1 MPRARRFTTRGEPS
15 PGTLPRPRVA
25 LPGSWVP
32 ALAPG
37 CRGGGPPRRGRGPDP
52 LTGRPASRAPARA
65 PCLPGALPVQCR
77 VYGTETGAAG
87 AESSLP
93 RWGRGEGRAERSCGS
108 GGEPCGGSRSGG
120 SAGRGRARGKGC
132 DSTRNTVLI
141 FCMSEGAAPTRAG
154 PEGNTQCAGGGI
166 GRRAGFRFQCPKGR
180 GGSTPP
186 SRTMETGSPS
196 GRKFWWGPGFRCAR
210 RLVVRRGAGGRGVA
224 RCPRGVVVVLR
235 AGGTG
240 AVGAALRR
248 GPGRRLVRCDDCLRG
263 VLVGDRRAGRP
274 FRPGCGTPAP
284 RNGPLRRWRA
294 RVFRGAGRAGC
305 GVRRSR
311 RPR

>member
-15 PGTLPRPRVA
+15 RGTLPRPRVA

-32 ALAPG
+32 APAAG
-37 CRGGGPPRRGRGPDP
+37 CREAGAHVAGAVRTLSRAGRRRALPPAHRAFP
-52 LTGRPASRAPARA
+52 LLSLFSVAYTGRRRERPA
-65 PCLPGALPVQCR
+65 
-77 VYGTETGAAG
+77 

-93 RWGRGEGRAERSCGS
+93 GRGRGEGGAEGSCGS

-132 DSTRNTVLI
+132 DSTLNTVLI

-186 SRTMETGSPS
+186 RAPWRPGLHQDESS
-196 GRKFWWGPGFRCAR
+196 GGGPVFVVPGGVEPGWW
-210 RLVVRRGAGGRGVA
+210 GAGG
-224 RCPRGVVVVLR
+224 
-235 AGGTG
+235 AGGTAGVG
-240 AVGAALRR
+240 AV
-248 GPGRRLVRCDDCLRG
+248 RRLDRGRDSCDVTIVSRA
-263 VLVGDRRAGRP
+263 LVGGLRTGRT
-274 FRPGCGTPAP
+274 FRPGGGSARA
-284 RNGPLRRWRA
+284 RNVRLRRWRA

-311 RPR
+311 GPR

>member
-1 MPRARRFTTRGEPS
+1 MPRARRFTTRGQPS
-15 PGTLPRPRVA
+15 RGTLPRPRVA

-32 ALAPG
+32 APAPG
-37 CRGGGPPRRGRGPDP
+37 RREAGARVAGAVRT
-52 LTGRPASRAPARA
+52 LSRAGLASRAPTRA

-87 AESSLP
+87 AESP
-93 RWGRGEGRAERSCGS
+93 FPGPGRGEGGAERSCGS
-108 GGEPCGGSRSGG
+108 GGGPCGGSRSGG

-186 SRTMETGSPS
+186 SRTMETGSPP
-196 GRKFWWGPGFRCAR
+196 GRKFWWGPDFRCAR
-210 RLVVRRGAGGRGVA
+210 GVVGRRECACWRGW
-224 RCPRGVVVVLR
+224 CGWWRGVVRCR
-235 AGGTG
+235 AVSAWCFARGRGRCSRG
-240 AVGAALRR
+240 GAAPWA
-248 GPGRRLVRCDDCLRG
+248 GAAVR
-263 VLVGDRRAGRP
+263 VM
-274 FRPGCGTPAP
+274 
-284 RNGPLRRWRA
+284 
-294 RVFRGAGRAGC
+294 
-305 GVRRSR
+305 
-311 RPR
+311 

>member
-15 PGTLPRPRVA
+15 RGTLPRPRVA

-37 CRGGGPPRRGRGPDP
+37 CRDGGRPRRGRGPDP
-52 LTGRPASRAPARA
+52 LTGRPASRAAARA

-93 RWGRGEGRAERSCGS
+93 GHGRGEGRAERSCGS

-210 RLVVRRGAGGRGVA
+210 GLVVRRGRGRS
-224 RCPRGVVVVLR
+224 RCRAVSRGVVVVLR
-235 AGGTG
+235 ARAGRVPWERCFAEGRGGG
-240 AVGAALRR
+240 W
-248 GPGRRLVRCDDCLRG
+248 CDVTIVSG
-263 VLVGDRRAGRP
+263 VLGGDRRTGLP

-305 GVRRSR
+305 GVRRPR